1 VDETGLS
8 PEAIVEL
15 ILKTLYVQGARS
27 GQELVDTI
35 RLPFPIVDE
44 QVLKLQHHRLVEV
57 KRTVGAGRGGY
68 IFDLTGTGAERARE
82 AMAAGQYVGPAPVP
96 LEHYRTWVER
106 QSVRNVHVTRERLVA
121 AFSGLVL
128 NPAFI
133 DIAANNHM
141 GGSQV
146 TTTVVFVPVRN
157 RQGEQVDVFSF
168 QHIF

>member
-82 AMAAGQYVGPAPVP
+82 AMAAGQYVVRAGAARTLPHLGRTAVSAERARDARAPGRGVLWARAQPSLHRYPRPAVNSAKS
-96 LEHYRTWVER
+96 L
-106 QSVRNVHVTRERLVA
+106 
-121 AFSGLVL
+121 
-128 NPAFI
+128 FI
-133 DIAANNHM
+133 FGDPGTAR
-141 GGSQV
+141 
-146 TTTVVFVPVRN
+146 P
-157 RQGEQVDVFSF
+157 
-168 QHIF
+168 